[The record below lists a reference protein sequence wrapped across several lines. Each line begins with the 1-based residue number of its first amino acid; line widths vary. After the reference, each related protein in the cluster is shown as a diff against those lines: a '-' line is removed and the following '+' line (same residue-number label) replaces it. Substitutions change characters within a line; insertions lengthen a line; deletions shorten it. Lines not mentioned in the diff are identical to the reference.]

1 MRKNQ
6 VIAMILA
13 GGQGTRLGLLTKN
26 TAKPAV
32 NFGGN
37 YKIIDFPLS
46 NCINSGIRT
55 IGVLTQYK
63 PKELEM
69 HIGSGES
76 FGIDKNNGEV
86 AILQSKEAEY
96 TGTADAI
103 YKNINYIDKHNP
115 ENVLILSGD
124 HIYKMD
130 YAKMLEYHNAKN
142 ADATIAVMQVPNEEA
157 SRFGIMNTREDL
169 SIYKFEEKP
178 KEPKSN
184 LASMGIYIFK
194 WHKLKQYLIE
204 DENNELS
211 DNDFGKNI
219 IPQMLKK
226 EKLFAYRFNGYWKD
240 VGTVES
246 LWEGGVNCNF
256 LLGDEINRASSKTQ
270 SSLLEVMEER
280 QVTVDGVTRKVPEP
294 FMVLATQNPIES
306 RGTNKLPEAQM
317 DRFLFRLS
325 IGYPTREGEKE
336 ILNRFAGENILNK
349 LEPVSSTEDI
359 IRMQKEVEN
368 IKVSEEIKDLIV
380 TIVFKTRNNTF
391 IELGASPRGSLA
403 ILKASK
409 ALAYI
414 NDRDYVIPDDVVEI
428 SKDVLAHRIILSS
441 NAKVKGMTEREVLK
455 DIVDESLTTVSKV
468 L

>member
-1 MRKNQ
+1 MNKVTEIINNIEKIMVGKRKVVEKI
-6 VIAMILA
+6 VIA
-13 GGQGTRLGLLTKN
+13 LLT
-26 TAKPAV
+26 
-32 NFGGN
+32 
-37 YKIIDFPLS
+37 
-46 NCINSGIRT
+46 
-55 IGVLTQYK
+55 
-63 PKELEM
+63 
-69 HIGSGES
+69 
-76 FGIDKNNGEV
+76 NGHV
-86 AILQSKEAEY
+86 
-96 TGTADAI
+96 
-103 YKNINYIDKHNP
+103 
-115 ENVLILSGD
+115 
-124 HIYKMD
+124 
-130 YAKMLEYHNAKN
+130 
-142 ADATIAVMQVPNEEA
+142 
-157 SRFGIMNTREDL
+157 
-169 SIYKFEEKP
+169 
-178 KEPKSN
+178 
-184 LASMGIYIFK
+184 
-194 WHKLKQYLIE
+194 LIE
-204 DENNELS
+204 DVPGVGKTQCVSALARSVDGSFKRIQFTPDVMAS
-211 DNDFGKNI
+211 DITGFTMYNPTTGVFEY
-219 IPQMLKK
+219 K
-226 EKLFAYRFNGYWKD
+226 EGSA
-240 VGTVES
+240 
-246 LWEGGVNCNF
+246 NCNF
-256 LLGDEINRASSKTQ
+256 LLADEINRASSKTQ

-280 QVTVDGVTRKVPEP
+280 QITVDGITHKVPEP

-306 RGTNKLPEAQM
+306 KGTNKLPEAQM
-317 DRFLFRLS
+317 DRFLFKLS
-325 IGYPTREGEKE
+325 IGYPSKEGERE

>member
-194 WHKLKQYLIE
+194 RNKLKQYLIE

-246 LWEGGVNCNF
+246 LWEANMDILAGKFDLFDNSWKIYSKGLKDEIKITNDDMDIENSLVMNNCNIEGKVINSILF
-256 LLGDEINRASSKTQ
+256 PGVKIGKNAIVKDSVIMANAEVEDNVIINKTIIDKESVIEYGTVIGDGNKVEVIQSKKLLI
-270 SSLLEVMEER
+270 EER
-280 QVTVDGVTRKVPEP
+280 
-294 FMVLATQNPIES
+294 
-306 RGTNKLPEAQM
+306 
-317 DRFLFRLS
+317 
-325 IGYPTREGEKE
+325 
-336 ILNRFAGENILNK
+336 
-349 LEPVSSTEDI
+349 
-359 IRMQKEVEN
+359 
-368 IKVSEEIKDLIV
+368 
-380 TIVFKTRNNTF
+380 
-391 IELGASPRGSLA
+391 
-403 ILKASK
+403 
-409 ALAYI
+409 
-414 NDRDYVIPDDVVEI
+414 YVN
-428 SKDVLAHRIILSS
+428 S
-441 NAKVKGMTEREVLK
+441 
-455 DIVDESLTTVSKV
+455 
-468 L
+468 

>member
-69 HIGSGES
+69 HIGTGES

-194 WHKLKQYLIE
+194 WNKLKQYLIE

-246 LWEGGVNCNF
+246 LWEANMDILAGKFDLFDNSWKIYSKGLKDEIKITNDDMDIENSLVMNNCNIEGKVINSILF
-256 LLGDEINRASSKTQ
+256 PGVKIGKNAIVKDSVIMANAEVEDNVIINKTIIDKESVIEYGTVIGDGNKVEVIQSKKLLI
-270 SSLLEVMEER
+270 EER
-280 QVTVDGVTRKVPEP
+280 
-294 FMVLATQNPIES
+294 
-306 RGTNKLPEAQM
+306 
-317 DRFLFRLS
+317 
-325 IGYPTREGEKE
+325 
-336 ILNRFAGENILNK
+336 
-349 LEPVSSTEDI
+349 
-359 IRMQKEVEN
+359 
-368 IKVSEEIKDLIV
+368 
-380 TIVFKTRNNTF
+380 
-391 IELGASPRGSLA
+391 
-403 ILKASK
+403 
-409 ALAYI
+409 
-414 NDRDYVIPDDVVEI
+414 YVN
-428 SKDVLAHRIILSS
+428 S
-441 NAKVKGMTEREVLK
+441 
-455 DIVDESLTTVSKV
+455 
-468 L
+468 

>member
-246 LWEGGVNCNF
+246 LWDANMDILAGKFNLFDNSWKIYSKGLKDEIKITNDDMDIENSLVMNNCNIEGKVINSILF
-256 LLGDEINRASSKTQ
+256 PGVKIGKNAIVKDSVIMANAEVEDNVIINKTIIDKESVIEYGTVIGDGNKVEVIQSKKLLI
-270 SSLLEVMEER
+270 EER
-280 QVTVDGVTRKVPEP
+280 
-294 FMVLATQNPIES
+294 
-306 RGTNKLPEAQM
+306 
-317 DRFLFRLS
+317 
-325 IGYPTREGEKE
+325 
-336 ILNRFAGENILNK
+336 
-349 LEPVSSTEDI
+349 
-359 IRMQKEVEN
+359 
-368 IKVSEEIKDLIV
+368 
-380 TIVFKTRNNTF
+380 
-391 IELGASPRGSLA
+391 
-403 ILKASK
+403 
-409 ALAYI
+409 
-414 NDRDYVIPDDVVEI
+414 YVN
-428 SKDVLAHRIILSS
+428 S
-441 NAKVKGMTEREVLK
+441 
-455 DIVDESLTTVSKV
+455 
-468 L
+468 

>member
-1 MRKNQ
+1 MSKINQ
-6 VIAMILA
+6 IIDNMEKIIVGKRDVINKLIIA
-13 GGQGTRLGLLTKN
+13 LLT
-26 TAKPAV
+26 
-32 NFGGN
+32 
-37 YKIIDFPLS
+37 
-46 NCINSGIRT
+46 
-55 IGVLTQYK
+55 
-63 PKELEM
+63 
-69 HIGSGES
+69 
-76 FGIDKNNGEV
+76 NGHV
-86 AILQSKEAEY
+86 
-96 TGTADAI
+96 
-103 YKNINYIDKHNP
+103 
-115 ENVLILSGD
+115 
-124 HIYKMD
+124 
-130 YAKMLEYHNAKN
+130 
-142 ADATIAVMQVPNEEA
+142 
-157 SRFGIMNTREDL
+157 
-169 SIYKFEEKP
+169 
-178 KEPKSN
+178 
-184 LASMGIYIFK
+184 
-194 WHKLKQYLIE
+194 LIE
-204 DENNELS
+204 DVPGVGKTQCVGSLAKSVKGTFNRIQFTPDVMASDITGFTMYNPNE
-211 DNDFGKNI
+211 GKFEY
-219 IPQMLKK
+219 K
-226 EKLFAYRFNGYWKD
+226 
-240 VGTVES
+240 
-246 LWEGGVNCNF
+246 EGGVNCNF

-336 ILNRFAGENILNK
+336 ILNRFGGENILNK